1 MASCLALVFLFFYF
15 FFFFFFFFF
24 LALFFEGMGMVVCF
38 AASKPVI
45 CTVGQ
50 RIIYVARIEE
60 VSFLFFTR

>member
-1 MASCLALVFLFFYF
+1 
-15 FFFFFFFFF
+15 
-24 LALFFEGMGMVVCF
+24 MVVCF

-60 VSFLFFTR
+60 VSFLFLRGDRRKRG